1 MAMIWRCDLVPQYL
15 AFQKD
20 IREATERVLGTGR
33 YILSGE
39 LRCFEEEFA
48 GYLGAKAVV
57 GVANG
62 TDGLILALRAVGV
75 GPGDEVVTT
84 PFTAIPTVAA
94 IRETGAQPVF
104 VDVCEDSYLMDVEQ
118 VPAAV
123 TPRTKAIMPVHIFGN
138 VVDIGRLREL
148 AGPQIPIVEDAC
160 QAHGSTLFSRQ
171 AGAMGTLGV
180 FSFYP
185 TKNLGA
191 CGDGGAVAV
200 GEMGELGLA
209 EQLRLWRM
217 YGMVDK
223 DHFVQHGI
231 NSRLDE
237 LQAAILRAKL
247 PHLDAMNGNRVA
259 IAQRYR
265 TELRPDLWIPQAIA
279 PGCVSNYHVYVG
291 RVPQGREALATHL
304 EKCGIQTNVYYPLPL
319 YRQPGI
325 SRLYEGLS
333 LPRVE
338 RLCEQVLALPMYP
351 ELPPATLDKVMAC
364 FNHFQG

>member
-351 ELPPATLDKVMAC
+351 ELPPATLDKVIAC